1 MAFELPALPYDHDA
15 LAPFLSADTLRTH
28 HGKHHQAYINKL
40 NAAIEGTPYA
50 GKSIEEVIRLALA
63 NGETAVFDNAAQTF
77 NHTFLWHSMA
87 PKGDSAP
94 SAELASAIDDA
105 FGSLD
110 GFLKAFKQAATTQ
123 FGSGWAWL
131 VQDDSG
137 LAIVKTGNADTPV
150 AHGQR
155 PLLTLDVWEHAY
167 YLDYKNDR
175 GAYVDVFLDGYV
187 NWAFANDNFAAEQ
200 AAA

>member
-1 MAFELPALPYDHDA
+1 MHGTG
-15 LAPFLSADTLRTH
+15 PFQR
-28 HGKHHQAYINKL
+28 
-40 NAAIEGTPYA
+40 
-50 GKSIEEVIRLALA
+50 
-63 NGETAVFDNAAQTF
+63 AQTF
-77 NHTFLWHSMA
+77 NHSFLWHSMA
-87 PKGDSAP
+87 PKNDSTP
-94 SAELASAIDDA
+94 STELGAALFDA
-105 FGSLD
+105 FGNLD
-110 GFLKAFKQAATTQ
+110 SFKSAFKEAAATQ

-137 LAIVKTGNADTPV
+137 LAIIKTGNADTPV

-175 GAYVDVFLDGYV
+175 GGYIDTFLDGYV
-187 NWAFANDNFAAEQ
+187 NWDFASENYAAEQ